1 MKIIPKQN
9 EYINLLNAEFYFKKK
24 SPVSSLPF
32 QKKKHNLYF

>member
-9 EYINLLNAEFYFKKK
+9 EYINLLNAEFYFKK

-32 QKKKHNLYF
+32 QKKKRNLYF